1 MRITAY
7 HVDAFTNKSFSGN
20 PTVVVTEADGLTED
34 QMIAIANEVYLS
46 ETTFITSSID
56 ENCDYMFRF
65 FTPSKEYDMSGHS
78 FLASCFA
85 LIHEGK
91 IRLSDGVTTVNI
103 ETKSGKVPAYIMF
116 NKTTSGGISGNKE
129 PLIGTQLTGV
139 NEGILKKIMIQQKIS
154 RHRASE
160 VPVSE
165 IAEILG
171 IDRRDILDTGLPVE
185 IVKAGIEIMLLPMK
199 SKEML
204 LNLKPDLI
212 KLSVLN
218 KKYGIQS
225 NHLFTL
231 DTFSENATAYTRG
244 FVPELGLWED
254 AASGTSNAALGWY
267 LHRHSV
273 TTSSLTIMEQGNDR
287 NNLAKIIVEKDDTP
301 NIERESMLVGG
312 VAALSIEREIIVEE
326 DSISIA

>member
-7 HVDAFTNKSFSGN
+7 HVDAFTNKGFSGN
-20 PTVVVTEADGLTED
+20 PTVVIMEADGLTED
-34 QMIAIANEVYLS
+34 QMLAIANEVYLS

-65 FTPSKEYDMSGHS
+65 FTPSREYDMSGHS

-91 IRLSDGVTTVNI
+91 IRLSDGVTTIYI

-116 NKTTSGGISGNKE
+116 SKTISGGTGNDKE
-129 PLIGTQLTGV
+129 PVVGTQLYGI
-139 NEGILKKIMIQQKIS
+139 NEGMLKKIMMQQKIS
-154 RHRASE
+154 RYRVSD
-160 VPVSE
+160 VPVSD
-165 IAEILG
+165 IAKILG
-171 IDRRDILDTGLPVE
+171 IDLRDILDTGLPIE
-185 IVKAGIEIMLLPMK
+185 IVKAGIEVMLLPVR
-199 SKEML
+199 SKEIL

-212 KLSVLN
+212 KLNVLN

-225 NHLFTL
+225 NHLFTV

-273 TTSSLTIMEQGNDR
+273 TTSSLMIMEQGNDR
-287 NNLAKIIVEKDDTP
+287 DSLAKILVEKDDSSDGG
-301 NIERESMLVGG
+301 ESMLVGG
-312 VAALSIEREIIVEE
+312 VAALSLEREIVIEE
-326 DSISIA
+326 NTVKIE